1 MLCADRAQSRPF
13 REFCD
18 CLVLFLF
25 IFHLFSAMF
34 TRTTTRKRGFTLVEL
49 LVVIAIIG
57 ILIALLLPAIN
68 AAREAARN
76 AKCANNMK
84 QIGLA
89 LLNYESARRTLP
101 GAAENIRASAP
112 QTPVGGWSFLFKILP
127 YLEYGSTYENVTPQ
141 VVRKTL
147 SAAPALNPNG
157 AANSPNMTTQVLMAR
172 NQSIGEFLCPSNPN
186 PAFENP
192 NGTDPGSLH
201 AVTNYKAI
209 SSVFS
214 SVPAN
219 LGYSNLSQYTTGG
232 ASSGTSYPGLVRCDG
247 ALYPTNAGT
256 PLSDLADGTS
266 HTILCGETMDATLS
280 TWIYGPNCIMVV
292 IPYTAAAGQTAATVM
307 PRKYPS
313 DTNFSFYTLGGAALF
328 NGNFYDAGLAQNV
341 TTYFSYD
348 HGVSGRQS
356 GKYVLEFD
364 PTRAPSQDI
373 IANHPATNPSG
384 YQASYYGPSAGHP
397 ATINC
402 VFADNS
408 VRNIR
413 KDIDAQALF
422 FAVTRAG
429 NDPAADM

>member
-1 MLCADRAQSRPF
+1 MR
-13 REFCD
+13 
-18 CLVLFLF
+18 
-25 IFHLFSAMF
+25 
-34 TRTTTRKRGFTLVEL
+34 
-49 LVVIAIIG
+49 
-57 ILIALLLPAIN
+57 
-68 AAREAARN
+68 
-76 AKCANNMK
+76 

-89 LLNYESARRTLP
+89 LLNYESARRALP

-112 QTPVGGWSFLFKILP
+112 TTPVGGWSFLFKILP
-127 YLEYGSTYENVTPQ
+127 YMEYGATYDNVTPQ
-141 VVRKTL
+141 VVRKTV
-147 SAAPALNPNG
+147 SAATALNPNG
-157 AANSPNMTTQVLMAR
+157 AADSPNMTPQILMAR

-192 NGTDPGSLH
+192 NGTEPGSLH

-214 SVPAN
+214 NATQT
-219 LGYSNLSQYTTGG
+219 LGYSNLAQYTGSAATT
-232 ASSGTSYPGLVRCDG
+232 AYPGLVRCDG

-256 PLSDLADGTS
+256 PLSDLADGAS

-292 IPYTAAAGQTAATVM
+292 IPYTSAAGQTAASVM

-313 DTNFSFYTLGGAALF
+313 DTNFSFYALGGSALF
-328 NGNFYDAGLAQNV
+328 NGNFYENGLAQNI

-364 PTRAPSQDI
+364 PTRAPSQDVI
-373 IANHPATNPSG
+373 GNHPGTTPSA
-384 YQASYYGPSAGHP
+384 YQASYYGPSSGHP

-429 NDPAADM
+429 IDPVAE